1 MQMFTSWFFVYVTI
15 LLLYNVSPSVSFVI
29 TARNTVKSKSFKIG
43 ISTSLGVATANCLFA
58 VIGFL
63 FCYTLNKNKV
73 MFQYYQ
79 ILGMSYLLY
88 TGIKMLTTKIE
99 TNFTKNTQLISIKTF
114 EAYKDGFFY
123 TSSSISIAITIIS
136 LISQFYHYIDR
147 WYLHLI
153 FLFCV
158 PCISFLSSIIVV
170 CCYFLKLSWLYSKYA
185 TLIDKIVGFVIILL
199 ATTNVKSILG

>member
-1 MQMFTSWFFVYVTI
+1 LWFVVYITI
-15 LLLYNVSPSVSFVI
+15 LLLYNISPSVSFVI
-29 TARNTVKSKSFKIG
+29 TARNTVKNKSFKIG
-43 ISTSLGVATANCLFA
+43 ISTSLGAATANCLFA

-123 TSSSISIAITIIS
+123 TSSNISIAITIIS

-170 CCYFLKLSWLYSKYA
+170 CCYFLKLWWLYSKYA
-185 TLIDKIVGFVIILL
+185 TLIDKIVGFAIILL